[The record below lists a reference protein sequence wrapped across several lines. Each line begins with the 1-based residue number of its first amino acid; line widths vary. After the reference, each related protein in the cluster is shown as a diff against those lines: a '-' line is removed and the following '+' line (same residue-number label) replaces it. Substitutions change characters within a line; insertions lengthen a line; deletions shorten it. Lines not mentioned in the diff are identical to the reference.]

1 MPSEP
6 NKKGPISVELTLEI
20 CVPRKRFHPAS
31 ALVRQIDLLAVIMY
45 ALSGDLC
52 GNLRKSS

>member
-6 NKKGPISVELTLEI
+6 NKKGPISVELALEI

-31 ALVRQIDLLAVIMY
+31 APSRQIHLLAVIMY